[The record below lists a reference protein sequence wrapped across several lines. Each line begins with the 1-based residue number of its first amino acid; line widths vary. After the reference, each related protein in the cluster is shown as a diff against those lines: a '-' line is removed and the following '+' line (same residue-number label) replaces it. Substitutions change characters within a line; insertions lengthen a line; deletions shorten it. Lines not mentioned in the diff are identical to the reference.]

1 MEETRRNVWV
11 GLFVLFGLTALAS
24 LVVLF
29 GRGPTAL
36 MSGGTYQLHVL
47 FDQVSDVRPGN
58 LVIAKGIKIGSV
70 TDVRLVDP
78 KRFDAGV
85 DVTVAIENQYAI
97 PEGSLAQTTEAMLGQ
112 GRPPIEILTG
122 PSGAAPLAAEASIR
136 GNVRKAIDSI
146 FPPGVVNTLETAVR
160 QIGQAAE
167 DLSPVLRELEQII
180 QSRSPEAVDRGEAQG
195 NIATAAARLDSALK
209 HFNDVLGD
217 PNVKSQVREV
227 VANAHAMSEQGKQ
240 LMTDLDQATN
250 DARATIAHTDQA
262 VANLELRINEIS
274 RSTMEGLDKAS
285 QFMDHLNALGEQVRR
300 GEGNLGL
307 LFMDNKL
314 YESMT
319 ITAERLSHA
328 VEEFRALIAE
338 WREGKVRIA
347 L

>member
-11 GLFVLFGLTALAS
+11 GIFVLCGLSALAA

-36 MSGGTYQLHVL
+36 MSGGTYRLHIL

-58 LVIAKGIKIGSV
+58 LVITKGIKIGSV
-70 TDVRLVDP
+70 TDVRLVNP
-78 KRFDAGV
+78 RQFDAGV
-85 DVTVAIENQYAI
+85 DVTIAVENQYAI

-112 GRPPIEILTG
+112 GRPPIEIIPG
-122 PSGAAPLAAEASIR
+122 PPSAPALAAEASIR
-136 GNVRKAIDSI
+136 GNVRKAIDSL
-146 FPPGVVNTLETAVR
+146 FPPGVVNSLESAVR

-167 DLSPVLRELEQII
+167 DLSPVLREFEQII
-180 QSRSPEAVDRGEAQG
+180 QARTPEAVDRGEVQG

-217 PNVKSQVREV
+217 PNVKSQVRDI
-227 VANAHAMSEQGKQ
+227 VANAHVMSEQGKQ
-240 LMTDLDQATN
+240 LISDLDQATN
-250 DARATIAHTDQA
+250 DARGMIARTDQA
-262 VANLELRINEIS
+262 VTNLEQRVGEIS
-274 RSTMEGLDKAS
+274 RTTMEGLDKAS
-285 QFMDHLNALGEQVRR
+285 RFMDHLNALGEQIRR

-307 LFMDNKL
+307 LFMDSKL

-319 ITAERLSHA
+319 ITAERLAHA